1 MVGGAKA
8 AAAAVGPRAA
18 VERDVERMVEAVEMV
33 QVEKARVVVVP
44 VAEGASAL
52 AMVNHEE
59 LEEED

>member
-1 MVGGAKA
+1 MLSSARALQTAGAA
-8 AAAAVGPRAA
+8 RCPIL
-18 VERDVERMVEAVEMV
+18 DHPWMVEAVEMV

-44 VAEGASAL
+44 VAEVASAL